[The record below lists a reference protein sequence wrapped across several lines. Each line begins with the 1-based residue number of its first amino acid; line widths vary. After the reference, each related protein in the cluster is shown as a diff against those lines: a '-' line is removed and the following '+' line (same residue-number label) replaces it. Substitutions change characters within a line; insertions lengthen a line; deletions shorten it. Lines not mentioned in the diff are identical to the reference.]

1 MFLCLLFRSP
11 LYFPHRFLTDN
22 FFKFQVDDIFDDGS
36 CHSQQRFQPINS
48 VTQVYRAET
57 STPSQQQQQLLRP
70 QQQQHQRPTTL
81 LPPPLE
87 KSEILLG
94 AILRTSERNRHLE
107 HESDSIRVETSSGLE
122 SRRNYDDGLNRVT
135 TPKGFN
141 YQVILCLLF
150 YFSKSFLW

>member
-1 MFLCLLFRSP
+1 MFVIQIPTVFSP
-11 LYFPHRFLTDN
+11 P
-22 FFKFQVDDIFDDGS
+22 FFKPTILFKLQVDDIFDDGS

-107 HESDSIRVETSSGLE
+107 SESDSIRVETSSGLE

-141 YQVILCLLF
+141 YQVIFLCFF